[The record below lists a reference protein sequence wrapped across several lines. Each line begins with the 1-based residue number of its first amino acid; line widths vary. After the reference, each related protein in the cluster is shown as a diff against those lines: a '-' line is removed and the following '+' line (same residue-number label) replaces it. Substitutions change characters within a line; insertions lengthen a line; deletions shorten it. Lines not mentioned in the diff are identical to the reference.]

1 MATRISH
8 NKLLIIFLALLLPG
22 LNFSQEVQNPS
33 FMPDSLRK
41 VVLMQPTGEM
51 VRGLPEMSLLADTTL
66 SYQKVL
72 AQIKNSFAGEFLDVY
87 FLAQVYLKN
96 KNKLE
101 DIEPAYIALTS
112 NQGGFAKI
120 GFSLREGDKDLFLP
134 NTAYVD
140 ITESQATSPADKL
153 MSFTQLYPHEM
164 GHVLFRMLSRED
176 SVNNNA
182 NSVNMHFFSIVTDY
196 ATAFNEGFAEHIE
209 NVSRKFEPNAKIK
222 NGIYE
227 DVEKIGKSMGPF
239 LTGFKR
245 DYMWPIRLGYY
256 KASML
261 YWYQKFEDY
270 KRHVRAFSGD
280 IRYKNAVL
288 SLSNPEDAIT
298 YRNSG
303 VELNGD
309 SSRNYVQ
316 MLATEGV
323 VSAFLT
329 NLSSG
334 ELPLHYLAPSFYRQ
348 FVLDSTVLVKPP
360 QELFDPL
367 KNQFMKYIHVLHNDV
382 VVNNSSNAQ
391 LTDFITG
398 YMKSFPSEAPYVPE
412 LFEKILGVP
421 YSKEVPPPMWLL
433 VKEHPHRL
441 LVFDPFD
448 AITVPLYT
456 FDLNAGEI
464 EDFLTLEGFSK
475 VDAEKI
481 VQYRQTHG
489 FFTDWNQLDAIPGLL
504 PEARQQILSA
514 VLNEAYL
521 EKELEDFSP
530 GLTLNALIIA
540 PLKHLLLWAILYFA
554 VLFTVVQF
562 LFVKYRTSARRSAIL
577 FVKYFLLWILFVFA
591 GLTVVVLKAES
602 APLYLLGFSAICIA
616 LVLLLYRGSPIKR
629 QRSLIYTGSMA
640 ALVLIS
646 VL

>member
-1 MATRISH
+1 MAPSISH
-8 NKLLIIFLALLLPG
+8 NKLLIVFLALLLPG
-22 LNFSQEVQNPS
+22 LNISQEVQNPS
-33 FMPDSLRK
+33 VLPDSLRK
-41 VVLMQPTGEM
+41 VVLMHPTGEM

-66 SYQKVL
+66 SYQKVM

-96 KNKLE
+96 KNKLKR
-101 DIEPAYIALTS
+101 IEPAYIALTS
-112 NQGGFAKI
+112 NQGGFAKF
-120 GFSLREGDKDLFLP
+120 GFSLRDRDNHLFLP

-209 NVSRKFEPNAKIK
+209 NVSRKFEPNLKIK

-227 DVEKIGKSMGPF
+227 DINNIGKSMGPF

-245 DYMWPIRLGYY
+245 DYMWPVRLGYY

-270 KRHVRAFSGD
+270 KRHMRAFSGD

-288 SLSNPEDAIT
+288 SLSNPEDGIT

-303 VELNGD
+303 VELNRE
-309 SSRNYVQ
+309 SPRNYVQ

-329 NLSSG
+329 NLSTG
-334 ELPLHYLAPSFYRQ
+334 ELPRHYLSPSFYRQ
-348 FVLDSTVLVKPP
+348 FLPDSTVLSKPP
-360 QELFDPL
+360 GELFSPVE
-367 KNQFMKYIHVLHNDV
+367 NQFMKYIHVLHNDV

-398 YMKSFPSEAPYVPE
+398 YMRAFPSEAPYVTD

-421 YSKEVPPPMWLL
+421 YSREVPPPMWLL

-441 LVFDPFD
+441 LVFDPYD

-475 VDAEKI
+475 ADAEKI

-489 FFTDWNQLDAIPGLL
+489 FFTDWKQLETIPGLL
-504 PEARQQILSA
+504 PEARQQIHSA

-540 PLKHLLLWAILYFA
+540 PLKHLLSRALLYFA
-554 VLFTVVQF
+554 VLFAVIQF
-562 LFVKYRTSARRSAIL
+562 LFVKYRTPARQSAVL
-577 FVKYFLLWILFVFA
+577 FTKYLLLWILFVVA
-591 GLTVVVLKAES
+591 GLAAVILEAES
-602 APLYLLGFSAICIA
+602 APLYLLGFSAICIT
-616 LVLLLYRGSPIKR
+616 LVLFLFRSSPVKR
-629 QRSLIYTGSMA
+629 QRSLVYAGSMA
-640 ALVLIS
+640 LLILIS

>member
-1 MATRISH
+1 MEPSHTR
-8 NKLLIIFLALLLPG
+8 NRFLIVFFILLPG
-22 LNFSQEVQNPS
+22 LLTSQEARDTS

-41 VVLMQPTGEM
+41 VVLMQPTGDM
-51 VRGLPEMSLLADTTL
+51 IHGLPEMTLLADTTL
-66 SYQKVL
+66 SYQKVM

-112 NQGGFAKI
+112 NQGGFAKF
-120 GFSLREGDKDLFLP
+120 GFSLRDGDKDLLLP

-176 SVNNNA
+176 SVNNNS

-196 ATAFNEGFAEHIE
+196 ATAFNEGFAEHVE
-209 NVSRKFEPNAKIK
+209 NVSRKFEPSAKIK

-227 DVEKIGKSMGPF
+227 DIENIGKLMDPF
-239 LTGFKR
+239 RMGFKR
-245 DYMWPIRLGYY
+245 DYVWPVRLGYY

-280 IRYKNAVL
+280 IRYKNTVI

-303 VELNGD
+303 VELNRE
-309 SSRNYVQ
+309 SQRNYVQ

-329 NLSSG
+329 NLSTG
-334 ELPLHYLAPSFYRQ
+334 ELPNHYLAPSFYRQ
-348 FVLDSTVLVKPP
+348 FLLDSTVMTVPP
-360 QELFDPL
+360 QELFDPV

-382 VVNNSSNAQ
+382 VVNNSPNAQ
-391 LTDFITG
+391 LIDFITG
-398 YMKSFPSEAPYVPE
+398 YMKSFPSEAPYVTE
-412 LFEKILGVP
+412 LFEKVLGVP
-421 YSKEVPPPMWLL
+421 YSGEVPPPMWLL

-489 FFTDWNQLDAIPGLL
+489 FFTGWNQLETIPGLL
-504 PEARQQILSA
+504 PEARKKILSA

-521 EKELEDFSP
+521 DKELEDFSP
-530 GLTLNALIIA
+530 GLTLNTLIIA
-540 PLKHLLLWAILYFA
+540 PLKHLLIRGSLYFA
-554 VLFTVVQF
+554 LIFALIQF
-562 LFVKYRTSARRSAIL
+562 LVVKYRTPVRQSVIL
-577 FVKYFLLWILFVFA
+577 FAKYFLLWILFVFA
-591 GLTVVVLKAES
+591 GLAAVILKAEI
-602 APLYLLGFSAICIA
+602 APLYLLGLSAICIA
-616 LVLLLYRGSPIKR
+616 LALLLYRSSPVKR
-629 QRSLIYTGSMA
+629 QRSLVYTGSMA
-640 ALVLIS
+640 LLILIS